1 MRSSL
6 ALCIALVTFAV
17 ACAPAPEGTALLQ
30 TNRYVDQ
37 MVADGDSLF
46 LVDEVIGDDY
56 EAFASIVRYDRSTHN
71 STRLFTSTMGE
82 AHPRKGLA
90 VDGDFVYLLDYCR
103 PYAATCSRL
112 LRVPK
117 SGGDATV
124 LAQDRIVQVAAAGG
138 VVYYTTSDENGLHS
152 DALDGALWR
161 LDASGDTAATAL
173 ATGLGHL
180 RDVIVTPAGL
190 VTSEATG
197 GLDASRKTKLVLRDL
212 AGAPIRTLVEGSG
225 AGGARPG
232 TLRVD
237 GDHLYF
243 TDFQD
248 VRRVPL
254 AGGASELIVRVVF
267 QIADLAAADGNLV
280 IAQAGRYDGTTDDSQ
295 GTYVHG
301 AIHEL
306 VDGALIPLARYQHEP
321 TNPLILGPEVYW
333 LVSGSA
339 ERDEGWLFRTLLQSR

>member
-1 MRSSL
+1 MRTL
-6 ALCIALVTFAV
+6 LTLTLLAV
-17 ACAPAPEGTALLQ
+17 ACAPEPEGSALLQ
-30 TNRYVDQ
+30 TNKYVNQ
-37 MVADGDSLF
+37 MVADADSLF
-46 LVDEVIGDDY
+46 LVDEVIDDDY
-56 EAFASIVRYDRSTHN
+56 KAFASIVRYDRATHN
-71 STRLFTSTMGE
+71 ATRLFTSTMGE

-90 VDGDFVYLLDYCR
+90 VDGEFVYLLDYCR

-117 SGGDATV
+117 TGGDATV
-124 LAQDRIVQVAAAGG
+124 LAQDRIVAVAAAGG
-138 VVYYTTSDENGLHS
+138 VVYFTTSDENGLQG

-161 LDASGDTAATAL
+161 LDASGRTAL

-197 GLDASRKTKLVLRDL
+197 GFDASRQTRLVLRD
-212 AGAPIRTLVEGSG
+212 ATGAPIRTLVEGSG

-232 TLRVD
+232 ALRLD
-237 GDHLYF
+237 GDHLYY

-254 AGGASELIVRVVF
+254 AGGAPEQIVRVVF
-267 QIADLAAADGNLV
+267 QIADLAAADGKLV

-306 VDGALIPLARYQHEP
+306 VGGALVALARYQHEP
-321 TNPLILGPEVYW
+321 TNPLILGPDVYW
-333 LVSGSA
+333 LASGSA
-339 ERDEGWLFRTLLQSR
+339 ERDEGWLFRTSLR